1 MIVLAIGMTESRYR
15 GRFAPSPTGPL
26 HFGSLIAATASYLQA
41 RSQQGEWKVRIED
54 IDPPR
59 EVAGASESIL
69 RTLEAFGFEWD
80 GAVDYQSDRIERY
93 HVALEELK
101 KCGLVY
107 PCACSRKDIAKYDSP
122 VYPGTCRNGLPAG
135 RVARAW
141 RVYAENR
148 IVLEDAIQGLIEYDL
163 PSQSGDFVL
172 LRADGLIAYQ
182 LAVGLD
188 DAEQGMTEVVR
199 GADLLHST
207 PRQLYLQ
214 QVLKL
219 PSPRYAHHPVV
230 VNVAGEKLSK
240 QTHAPS
246 LESSQP
252 VPALWDALTF
262 LGQSPG
268 KDLRN
273 ATLKEIWDWATAH
286 WDMHNISRSRAQP
299 WRATSEGQAT

>member
-1 MIVLAIGMTESRYR
+1 MTEPRYR

-41 RSQQGEWKVRIED
+41 RSQQGEWWVRIED

-69 RTLEAFGFEWD
+69 RTLESYGFEWD
-80 GAVDYQSDRIERY
+80 ASVDYQRHRLERY

-101 KCGLVY
+101 KRDLLY
-107 PCACSRKDIAKYDSP
+107 PCACSRKEMAKYDSP
-122 VYPGTCRNGLPAG
+122 VYPGTCRTGLPEG
-135 RVARAW
+135 RSARAW
-141 RVYAENR
+141 RIRAESHMT
-148 IVLEDAIQGLIEYDL
+148 LHDAIQGSIEYDL
-163 PSQSGDFVL
+163 PSQAGDFVL

-199 GADLLHST
+199 GADLLDST

-214 QVLKL
+214 HVLGL

-230 VNVAGEKLSK
+230 VNAAGEKLSK

-246 LESSQP
+246 LDDRHP
-252 VPALWDALTF
+252 VPSLWDALTF
-262 LGQSPG
+262 LGQAPEVA
-268 KDLRN
+268 LRN
-273 ATLKEIWDWATAH
+273 ASLTEIWDWAITH
-286 WDMHNISRSRAQP
+286 WGMDRIQRSRTQP
-299 WRATSEGQAT
+299 LTLAKTVPPA